1 MTNLIN
7 ISQGLITPLPQPIDD
22 VYSGLIASKHKQ
34 TTRNT
39 YKQGLKHFAN
49 YLLSGTM
56 SLGKKVDLTE
66 SQVKGVLMEYLK
78 FDGKLANAYLGSY
91 QSQMVESGYSPNSIN
106 VKIASIKALVRYAFD
121 YEQCN
126 FLLDKVKSLTPEI
139 YRDTKGTNVANI
151 KSMLELPDT
160 TTVKGKRDY
169 AILRLLWDCGLRRGE
184 VSNLNIE
191 DFNGGDH
198 GVALRDRSL
207 KIKGKG
213 KLSKEVIYLSTQC
226 ASAIQSWLD
235 VRYQPHS
242 DYPLFI
248 SLDNATNGHRLST
261 KSIYRI
267 TKKYS
272 AEVPLGKVLSPHQVR
287 HSAITAVL
295 DASNGNVRLAQK
307 FSRHKN
313 LDVLTRYDDN
323 RVELQKEAV
332 NLLADMV

>member
-1 MTNLIN
+1 MTNLIT
-7 ISQGLITPLPQPIDD
+7 IPQGLITPLSQPIED
-22 VYSGLIASKHKQ
+22 VYNGLIQSQHQK
-34 TTRNT
+34 TTQKT

-49 YLLSGTM
+49 YLLTGAIV
-56 SLGKKVDLTE
+56 LGKKVDLTE
-66 SQVKGVLMEYLK
+66 VEVKAVMMEYLS
-78 FDGKLANAYLGSY
+78 FDGKLANAYLASY
-91 QSQMVESGYSPNSIN
+91 QTAMIESGYNPNSIN
-106 VKIASIKALVRYAFD
+106 IKIASVKALVRYAFD

-126 FLLDKVKSLTPEI
+126 FLLDKVKSLTPEV
-139 YRDTKGTNVANI
+139 YRDTKGTTPENI
-151 KSMLELPDT
+151 KSILALPDT

-184 VSNLNIE
+184 VSNLNIA
-191 DFNGGDH
+191 DFNNS
-198 GVALRDRSL
+198 DRSL
-207 KIKGKG
+207 QIKGKG
-213 KLSKEVIYLSTQC
+213 RLSKEKIYLSPQC
-226 ASAIQSWLD
+226 CEAIQSWLD
-235 VRYQPHS
+235 VRYQPQS

-272 AEVPLGKVLSPHQVR
+272 AEIPLGKVLSPHQVR

-323 RVELQKEAV
+323 RVQLQKEAV

>member
-49 YLLSGTM
+49 YLLSGTI

-66 SQVKGVLMEYLK
+66 CQVRAILVEFLSFEA
-78 FDGKLANAYLGSY
+78 KLANAYLGAY
-91 QSQMVESGYSPNSIN
+91 QSKMIEVGYSPNSIN
-106 VKIASIKALVRYAFD
+106 VKVASIKALVRYAFD

-151 KSMLELPDT
+151 KAMLELPDT

-184 VSNLNIE
+184 VASLNIA
-191 DFNGGDH
+191 DFNGSD
-198 GVALRDRSL
+198 LSL
-207 KIKGKG
+207 QIKGKG
-213 KLSKEVIYLSTQC
+213 RLSKEKIYLSPQC
-226 ASAIQSWLD
+226 CEAIQSWLD
-235 VRYQPHS
+235 VRYQLKA

-248 SLDNATNGHRLST
+248 SLDNATNGHRLTT

-313 LDVLTRYDDN
+313 LDVLTKYDDN
-323 RVELQKEAV
+323 RVQLQKEAV